1 MSAVGKRRIGMIAA
15 VVVGVLAVCI
25 AAALAWYVD
34 ANRHGEER
42 ALAKA
47 YAAGFM
53 EKQAQVSMPVFG
65 EEAPGGSGSGSGART
80 ATVNYAEGPDN
91 GPALVLVHGQSMQWE
106 DYARVLPDLAARY
119 HVFAVD
125 CFGHGES
132 SHDEELYS
140 CRAIGEALKAFVT
153 QEIGGPYLV
162 SGHSSGGIVA
172 AWLAANDAERVT
184 GCVLEDPPFFRVT
197 PDEMRQ
203 EPGCFVWKDGFE
215 VTHAFLNQDEVA
227 DPTVF
232 YAQHSYLFRLFG
244 GLQPKIAAW
253 TEAERA
259 ARPDAHLTLAWV
271 PHDWVRGLY
280 FYDDFDV
287 RFSETFYDGSWFEGV
302 DQAEVLSRIA
312 CPTVYL
318 KAKTNYGDDGILFA
332 ANSDDDA
339 ARVRQLVT
347 NCETMVVE
355 SGHDIHYEK
364 PQVFVDALAAA
375 AVVEGSVSRG

>member
-1 MSAVGKRRIGMIAA
+1 MSTVGKRRIGMIAA
-15 VVVGVLAVCI
+15 VVVGVLSVCI

-34 ANRHGEER
+34 TNRHGEER
-42 ALAKA
+42 DLAKA
-47 YAAGFM
+47 YAAGFA
-53 EKQAQVSMPVFG
+53 EKQAQVSVPVRG
-65 EEAPGGSGSGSGART
+65 EEAPGSAADAT

-132 SHDEELYS
+132 SHDEALYS
-140 CRAIGEALKAFVT
+140 CQAIGEALKAFVA

-162 SGHSSGGIVA
+162 SGHSSGGIIA
-172 AWLAANDAERVT
+172 AWLAANDAEQVT

-227 DPTVF
+227 DPAVF
-232 YAQHSYLFRLFG
+232 YAQHSYLFGLFG
-244 GLQPKIAAW
+244 GLQPQIAAW
-253 TEAERA
+253 TEAERT

-287 RFSETFYDGSWFEGV
+287 RFSETFYDGSWFDGI

-318 KAKTNYGDDGILFA
+318 KAKTNYGDDGTLFA

-339 ARVRQLVT
+339 ARVQQLVA
-347 NCETMVVE
+347 NCETTVVE

-364 PQVFVDALAAA
+364 PRTFIEAVDAVGAAR
-375 AVVEGSVSRG
+375 STSRG